1 MNHGSVV
8 DHRGVVGSGVVDS
21 VDSVVD
27 SVDSVGDNTVSTVK
41 PVGGWKYVKLMI
53 GDDNRCGKDDK
64 TIKLGLYETTMP
76 M

>member
-1 MNHGSVV
+1 MVKSRLEELT
-8 DHRGVVGSGVVDS
+8 DHSNGGVGNDS
-21 VDSVVD
+21 
-27 SVDSVGDNTVSTVK
+27 STVK